1 MPKGVFVNKRAIVTG
16 GSGGIGR
23 AICLAL
29 AASGVDVV
37 VHYNRSAAKAT
48 AVAQEIR
55 ALGRQAW
62 TVQADLRQE
71 TAVNQLVA
79 DAWELTGGLDVWVNN
94 AGVDII
100 LPPTRH
106 LPVAE
111 RLDLLLAV
119 DLRATI
125 LACWAAGER
134 MKAAGGGVILNI
146 GWDKALIDGMDGR
159 TAELFAAAKGGV
171 MAFTKSLARSL
182 APAVRV
188 NCVAPGWIQTEWGE
202 TAASPWQERVIAET
216 PLGRWGQPEDIADT
230 AVFLCSD
237 QALFITGQIINV
249 NGGVVS

>member
-1 MPKGVFVNKRAIVTG
+1 MGGVLNKRAVVTG

-29 AASGVDVV
+29 AADGADLV
-37 VHYNRSAAKAT
+37 VHYNRSAARAT
-48 AVAQEIR
+48 AVVADIE
-55 ALGRQAW
+55 ALGRRAW
-62 TVQADLRQE
+62 AMQADLRVE

-79 DAWELTGGLDVWVNN
+79 DAWETMGGIDIWVNN

-106 LPVAE
+106 LPAAE

-119 DLRATI
+119 DVRATV
-125 LACWAAGER
+125 LASWAVGER
-134 MKAAGGGVILNI
+134 MKAASGGVILNI
-146 GWDKALIDGMDGR
+146 GWDKALLGGMDGR
-159 TAELFAAAKGGV
+159 TAELFAVAKGGV

-188 NCVAPGWIQTEWGE
+188 NCIAPGWIQTEWGE
-202 TAASPWQERVIAET
+202 TAAAPWQERVIAET
-216 PLGRWGQPEDIADT
+216 PLARWGRPEDIADT

-237 QALFITGQIINV
+237 QASFITGQIVNV
-249 NGGVVS
+249 NGGIVG